1 MIILPNKFNV
11 VSESNKEGI
20 FEITGLYPGYG
31 ITLGNSLRRIL
42 LSSIEGAAV
51 TYFKVNNAPHEFTTL
66 KGVYENVLEV
76 MLNLKQLRF
85 KSFSAEPKVL
95 YLEANGEKEV
105 TGYDIKKDAEVELMN
120 PEVHIATLTD
130 KKASLSLEITLEKEI
145 GYSQVEDRQ
154 KKVGKLPIGV
164 IGVDALFS
172 PVLNVSFE
180 VENMRVGDRTD
191 YNLLRLKVVTD
202 GTVAPHDALYESLK
216 TSNKLTETVLALL
229 PWGQPKIEEEQPA
242 KEVKAVKEIK
252 ESKEKK
258 EVKEES
264 DKDISQ
270 VLADLKDRDPKD
282 IKIDEMGFSVRVVK
296 ALNSNGF
303 RTLSGLL
310 KISSETIQGMNQI
323 GDKVFA
329 EIKER
334 VEALGY
340 SLKTK
345 EK

>member
-1 MIILPNKFNV
+1 MIILPNKFNI
-11 VSESNKEGI
+11 VSENAKEGV
-20 FEITGLYPGYG
+20 FEIAGLYPGYG
-31 ITLGNSLRRIL
+31 ITVGNSVRRIL
-42 LSSIEGAAV
+42 LSSIEGAAI
-51 TYFKVNNAPHEFTTL
+51 TYFKVNDAPHEFTTL

-85 KSFSAEPKVL
+85 KLFSDGPKTL
-95 YLEANGEKEV
+95 YLEATGEKEV

-130 KKASLSLEITLEKEI
+130 KKSSLNLEITLEKGV

-172 PVLNVSFE
+172 PVLNVTFE

-191 YNLLRLKVVTD
+191 YNLLRIKITTD
-202 GTVAPHDALYESLK
+202 GTVAPHDALYESLT
-216 TSNKLTETVLALL
+216 TSNKLTGAILNLL
-229 PWGQPKIEEEQPA
+229 PWGQTKVEETPA
-242 KEVKAVKEIK
+242 VVKETK
-252 ESKEKK
+252 VSK
-258 EVKEES
+258 EVKEEATV
-264 DKDISQ
+264 DTTEII
-270 VLADLKDRDPKD
+270 AALKDKDPKD
-282 IKIDEMGFSVRVVK
+282 IKIDEMGFSTRVVK

-303 RTLSGLL
+303 RTLSGVL
-310 KISSETIQGMNQI
+310 KISSETLQGMNQI

-329 EIKER
+329 EIKEK